1 MMEKDKPLKTILQM
15 GGILHQLMYAVSK
28 NLKEMEMTPE
38 QPILLNI
45 ILNYGPL
52 TQKDLAD
59 KMHIKPA
66 TLTARLQ
73 RLEKRNFIVRTN
85 DKNDKRVQYVELT
98 DLGKTNL
105 ETSVQVLKDVSKI
118 AFNGFEDEDL
128 LQLRLFVERM
138 QTNLNELKI
147 KNNEIGK
154 E

>member
-1 MMEKDKPLKTILQM
+1 
-15 GGILHQLMYAVSK
+15 
-28 NLKEMEMTPE
+28 
-38 QPILLNI
+38 
-45 ILNYGPL
+45 
-52 TQKDLAD
+52 
-59 KMHIKPA
+59 MHIKPA

>member
-1 MMEKDKPLKTILQM
+1 MEKDKPLKTVLQM
-15 GGILHQLMYAVSK
+15 GGILHQLMYTVSK

-118 AFNGFEDEDL
+118 AFKGFEDEDL
-128 LQLRLFVERM
+128 LQLGLFVERM

-147 KNNEIGK
+147 KNNEVGK